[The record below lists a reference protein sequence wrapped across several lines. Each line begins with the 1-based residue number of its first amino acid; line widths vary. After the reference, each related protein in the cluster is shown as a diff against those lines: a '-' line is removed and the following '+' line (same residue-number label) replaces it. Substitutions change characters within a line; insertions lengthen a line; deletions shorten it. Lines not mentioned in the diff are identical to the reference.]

1 MQGSENKKINGA
13 LATVKHFLGDGSTFY
28 GANMGSARVLDYKN
42 YIRYNVKGYIGASEA
57 DVGSVMISYSSI
69 NFVPMAYQSHYLQ
82 GVLREEVNFRGFT
95 VSDYDDLGT
104 SEWLKLPRTFMKIE
118 RERSYDVMV
127 NAGIDMFTLS
137 KADQTISQAKHASS
151 IGLVK

>member
-104 SEWLKLPRTFMKIE
+104 SEWLKLLEP
-118 RERSYDVMV
+118 S
-127 NAGIDMFTLS
+127 
-137 KADQTISQAKHASS
+137 
-151 IGLVK
+151 